1 MTNIQFCP
9 VGKLERILVAT
20 DRSPYCDKAI
30 QEAITL
36 AKGCSSMLYVLSTL
50 EMNPAQHATTGLG
63 SFLKEETEVL
73 QYLNSIKERAVGE
86 GVTCETIFQSGIEP
100 SQAIMDEAIKRD
112 IDMIV
117 IGRRGRKGLLNTL
130 MGEVATK
137 IVAHAPCKVLVV
149 PKEAKIE
156 YRNILVATD
165 GSGHSLVAV
174 QEAVSIAKEFGSN
187 LIALS
192 SIRADDER
200 EKAQTNISKV
210 IDMAKSEGIQAEGL
224 IPTGRSFNLIA
235 ETAIEKGVNLIVM
248 GMPVKSALGKI
259 FTGSAT
265 EKVIGKAECAVLIV
279 KGDETISA
287 TV

>member
-1 MTNIQFCP
+1 MTNMHFCP
-9 VGKLERILVAT
+9 VGKLEKILVAT
-20 DRSPYCDKAI
+20 DRSPSSDKAI

-50 EMNPAQHATTGLG
+50 ELNPAQHATTGLG
-63 SFLKEETEVL
+63 TFLKEETEVL
-73 QYLNSIKERAVGE
+73 QYLNSIKEKAVRE
-86 GVTCETIFQSGIEP
+86 GITCETIFQSGIEP

-117 IGRRGRKGLLNTL
+117 IGRRGRKGLLNVL

-137 IVAHAPCKVLVV
+137 VVAHAPCKILVV
-149 PKEAKIE
+149 PREAKVE
-156 YRNILVATD
+156 YRSILVATD
-165 GSGHSLVAV
+165 GSGHSIVAV
-174 QEAVSIAKEFGSN
+174 QEAVSIAKKFGST
-187 LIALS
+187 LVALS
-192 SIRADDER
+192 SIRSDDEK

-210 IDMAKSEGIQAEGL
+210 VDMAKSEGITVEGL

-235 ETAIEKGVNLIVM
+235 ETATEKGVNLIVM

-279 KGDETISA
+279 KGDDTVSA